1 MGNADNEQAIQANER
16 GSKEDRREKLPIAEQ
31 SGSRR
36 PEETSRDQPVALRG
50 GSCERDFHS
59 HEAGTRGSAEPM
71 GRRNLAAGTSPEQN
85 EHYRYGELHFLCFRR
100 RRLLRLSSFEI

>member
-59 HEAGTRGSAEPM
+59 HEAGTRGSAEPT
-71 GRRNLAAGTSPEQN
+71 GRSNLAAEPVPSRMSAIATANSI
-85 EHYRYGELHFLCFRR
+85 
-100 RRLLRLSSFEI
+100 SSVFSVGAFYV